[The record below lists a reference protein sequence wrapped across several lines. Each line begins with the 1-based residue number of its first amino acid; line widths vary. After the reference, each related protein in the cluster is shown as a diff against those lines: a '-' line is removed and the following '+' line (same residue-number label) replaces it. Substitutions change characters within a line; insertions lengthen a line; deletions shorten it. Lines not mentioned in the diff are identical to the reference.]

1 MQIAEV
7 DGSVS
12 LHKQVAINLI
22 STSLTNLIFLL
33 FDYRFVL

>member
-1 MQIAEV
+1 MQKAEI

-22 STSLTNLIFLL
+22 SASLPIF
-33 FDYRFVL
+33 FIV